1 MATNNPFE
9 EIRVSALEQ
18 ERSYKWYQDQIASLF
33 KGSQNTTTNRLIAE
47 SRLVKNIVPG
57 EMYLYL
63 YDPKFKDDLPYYDRL
78 PLVFPFRKTKDGFY
92 GINLHYLPYGIRFKV
107 LEELQKYATGNEN
120 NVDRRIKLSWRL
132 LETVAKLRP
141 AQFAVKQYLNSH
153 VKSSFYRI
161 PYSDWTTASQLPIER
176 FAKSQKNIV
185 WRDFNRFNKN
195 NTY

>member
-9 EIRVSALEQ
+9 EIRVNALEQ
-18 ERSYKWYQDQIASLF
+18 ERSYKWYQDQIALLF
-33 KGSQNTTTNRLIAE
+33 KGSQSTNTNKLIAE
-47 SRLVKNIVPG
+47 SKLVKNIVPG

-63 YDPKFKDDLPYYDRL
+63 YDPKFKDELPYYDRL

-120 NVDRRIKLSWRL
+120 NADRRIRLSWRL
-132 LETVAKLRP
+132 LETVAKLKP
-141 AQFAVKQYLNSH
+141 AQFAVKQYLNNH

-161 PYSDWTTASQLPIER
+161 PYSDWITASQLPIER
-176 FAKSQKNIV
+176 FAKMQKNLV
-185 WRDFNRFNKN
+185 WRDFNKFNKN